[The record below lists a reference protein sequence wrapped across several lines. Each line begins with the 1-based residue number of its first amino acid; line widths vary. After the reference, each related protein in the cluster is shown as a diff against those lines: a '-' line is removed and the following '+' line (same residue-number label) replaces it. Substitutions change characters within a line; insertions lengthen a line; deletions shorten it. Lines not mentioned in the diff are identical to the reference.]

1 MMGQPALAESQLK
14 LPLAPTL
21 EREVPDI
28 EYINDYLAENERTEL
43 LKFLTCGSVD
53 DGKST
58 LIGRLLYDSNKV
70 YEDHLNAL
78 IRDSR
83 RFGHSSDELEFALL
97 ADGLKAEQE
106 QGITIDVAYR
116 YFASS
121 SRKYIIADCP
131 GHSQYTKNMATGA
144 SNCELAVILIDA
156 QNGVL
161 DQTRRHSLIVSLLG
175 ISQVVVAINKMDL
188 VDYNKKIYERI
199 REEYLDFSKDLGFAH
214 TSFVPVAAKFGEN
227 VVQRSTNMEWYD
239 GDTIIE
245 LLERAPVSVDQGFDQ
260 FAMTVQRV
268 HHPSEDFRGYSGTIT
283 KGTVRP
289 GDPIVV
295 LPSGHETRVERIVTM
310 DGDLETGY
318 APQSVT
324 LTVSDQLSINR
335 GDTLVSPGYTP
346 SVSDAFLANVVWMS
360 DKPLSARKNY
370 IFKMGARQVTG
381 QVMEFVHRLDVNS
394 QARESCEQLEANE
407 IGLVCI
413 QLQRPVVF
421 EHYADDKTMGSF
433 IVIDRISNETVGAG
447 MICDQPQA
455 ATSAT

>member
-14 LPLAPTL
+14 LPLAPVL
-21 EREVPDI
+21 ERDVPDI

-70 YEDHLNAL
+70 YEDHLKAL

-116 YFASS
+116 YFATS

-188 VDYNKKIYERI
+188 VGYNKQIYERI
-199 REEYLDFSKDLGFAH
+199 RKEYLDFSKELGFAQ
-214 TSFVPVAAKFGEN
+214 TSFVPVATKFGEN
-227 VVQRSTNMEWYD
+227 VVQRSTNMDWYA
-239 GDTIIE
+239 GDTVIE
-245 LLERAPVSVDQGFDQ
+245 LLEQAPVNVGQNFDK
-260 FAMTVQRV
+260 FCMTVQRV

-283 KGTVRP
+283 KGAVSP
-289 GDPIVV
+289 GDSIVV
-295 LPSGHETRVERIVTM
+295 FPSGHKTRVERVVTM
-310 DGDLETGY
+310 DGDLETGF

-335 GDTLVSPGYTP
+335 GDTLVAPSYTP
-346 SVSDAFLANVVWMS
+346 CVSDAFLANVVWMAN
-360 DKPLSARKNY
+360 KPLTARENY
-370 IFKMGARQVTG
+370 IFKLGARQING
-381 QVMEFVHRLDVNS
+381 QVVEFVHRLDVNT
-394 QARESCEQLEANE
+394 QAHEPCVQLEANE
-407 IGLVCI
+407 IGLAHI

-421 EHYADDKTMGSF
+421 EDYVVDKTMGSF

-447 MICDQPQA
+447 MICDQTRTAPS
-455 ATSAT
+455 TI

>member
-1 MMGQPALAESQLK
+1 MTGQLALADSQLT
-14 LPLAPTL
+14 LPLALGL
-21 EREVPDI
+21 ERDLSDT
-28 EYINDYLAENERTEL
+28 EYIDDYLAENERTEL

-83 RFGHSSDELEFALL
+83 RLGHGSDELEFALL

-116 YFASS
+116 YFATS

-161 DQTRRHSLIVSLLG
+161 DQTRRHSQIVNLLG

-188 VDYNKKIYERI
+188 VDYDKATYDRI
-199 REEYLDFSKDLGFAH
+199 REDYLEFSGQLGFTQ

-227 VVQRSTNMEWYD
+227 VVQRSTNMNWYD

-245 LLERAPVSVDQGFDQ
+245 LLERAPVSTDQDHEQ
-260 FAMTVQRV
+260 FCMTVQRV

-283 KGTVRP
+283 KGTIQP
-289 GDPIVV
+289 GDPVVV
-295 LPSGHETRVERIVTM
+295 LPSGHETHVDRIVTM
-310 DGDLETGY
+310 DGDLETAF

-324 LTVSDQLSINR
+324 LTVTDQLSISR
-335 GDTLVSPGYTP
+335 GDTLVTP
-346 SVSDAFLANVVWMS
+346 NYAPTVSDAIRANIVWMA
-360 DKPLSARKNY
+360 DRPLAANKSY
-370 IFKMGARQVTG
+370 IFKMGARQITG
-381 QVMEFVHRLDVNS
+381 QISEFVHRLDVNT
-394 QARESCEQLEANE
+394 QVRESCDQLDANE
-407 IGLVCI
+407 IGLVRI
-413 QLQRPVVF
+413 RLQRPVVF
-421 EHYADDKTMGSF
+421 EDYVVDKTMGSF

-447 MICDQPQA
+447 MICNQLSTDPR
-455 ATSAT
+455 TS

>member
-1 MMGQPALAESQLK
+1 MMGQPAFAASREK
-14 LPLAPTL
+14 LTFAPAM
-21 EREVPDI
+21 ERDVSDI

-70 YEDHLNAL
+70 YEDHLKAL
-78 IRDSR
+78 IRDSKR
-83 RFGHSSDELEFALL
+83 LGHGSDDLEFSLL

-116 YFASS
+116 YFATS

-161 DQTRRHSLIVSLLG
+161 DQTRRHSLIVDLLG
-175 ISQVVVAINKMDL
+175 IRQVVVAINKMDL
-188 VDYNKKIYERI
+188 VGYDEKIYDRI
-199 REEYLDFSKDLGFAH
+199 RDEYLEFSRNLGFTE

-227 VVQRSTNMEWYD
+227 VVQRSTNMDWYA
-239 GDTIIE
+239 GDTILE
-245 LLERAPVSVDQGFDQ
+245 LLEHAPLNVEQDLDRFC
-260 FAMTVQRV
+260 MTVQRV

-283 KGTVRP
+283 KGVIRP

-295 LPSGHETRVERIVTM
+295 LPSGHKTTVERIVTM
-310 DGDLETGY
+310 DGDLEAGFP
-318 APQSVT
+318 PQSVT
-324 LTVSDQLSINR
+324 LTVSDQLSISR
-335 GDTLVSPGYTP
+335 GDTLVAPTYTP
-346 SVSDAFLANVVWMS
+346 SIADEFLANVVWMANR
-360 DKPLSARKNY
+360 PLTANKNY
-370 IFKMGARQVTG
+370 LFKIGARQVTG
-381 QVMEFVHRLDVNS
+381 QVAEFIHRLNVNT
-394 QARESCEQLEANE
+394 QERESCTELEGNE
-407 IGLVCI
+407 IGVARI
-413 QLQRPVVF
+413 QLQREVVF
-421 EHYADDKTMGSF
+421 EDYADDKTMGSF

-447 MICDQPQA
+447 MICNKSNLDA
-455 ATSAT
+455 SAI

>member
-1 MMGQPALAESQLK
+1 MMGEPAVAEVQLK
-14 LPLAPTL
+14 LSPAPAL
-21 EREVPDI
+21 ERDVSDI

-70 YEDHLNAL
+70 YEDHLKAL

-83 RFGHSSDELEFALL
+83 RLGHDSDDLEFALL

-116 YFASS
+116 YFATS

-144 SNCELAVILIDA
+144 SNCQLAVILIDA

-161 DQTRRHSLIVSLLG
+161 DQTRRHSLIVDLLG
-175 ISQVVVAINKMDL
+175 IRQVVVAINKMDL
-188 VDYNKKIYERI
+188 VSYDKQIYERI
-199 REEYLDFSKDLGFAH
+199 RTEYLEFAEGLGFTQ

-227 VVQRSTNMEWYD
+227 VVQRSTNMDWYTD
-239 GDTIIE
+239 DTIIE
-245 LLERAPVSVDQGFDQ
+245 LLERTPVTADQDFEQ
-260 FAMTVQRV
+260 FSMTVQRV

-283 KGTVRP
+283 KGVVRP
-289 GDPIVV
+289 GDPILV
-295 LPSGHETRVERIVTM
+295 LPSGHQTRVERIVTM
-310 DGDLETGY
+310 DGDLEEGF
-318 APQSVT
+318 APQSIT

-335 GDTLVSPGYTP
+335 GDTLLSPSYSP
-346 SVSDAFLANVVWMS
+346 SVSDTFLANVVWMAN
-360 DKPLSARKNY
+360 KPLTASKSY

-381 QVMEFVHRLDVNS
+381 QVAEFIHRLDVNT
-394 QARESCEQLEANE
+394 QARESCDQLDGNE
-407 IGLVCI
+407 IGLVRI
-413 QLQRPVVF
+413 QLQRPVVY
-421 EHYADDKTMGSF
+421 EAYADDKTMGSF
-433 IVIDRISNETVGAG
+433 IVIDRITNETVGAG
-447 MICDQPQA
+447 MICDQIGA
-455 ATSAT
+455 DASGI

>member
-1 MMGQPALAESQLK
+1 MMGQSALAESRLK
-14 LPLAPTL
+14 LSIAPIL
-21 EREVPDI
+21 ERYVSDI
-28 EYINDYLAENERTEL
+28 EDINDYLAENERTEL

-78 IRDSR
+78 IRDSKR
-83 RFGHSSDELEFALL
+83 LGHGSDELEFALL

-116 YFASS
+116 YFATS

-175 ISQVVVAINKMDL
+175 INQVLVAINKMDL
-188 VDYNKKIYERI
+188 VGYDKQTYDRI
-199 REEYLDFSKDLGFAH
+199 REEYLEFSKSLGFAE
-214 TSFVPVAAKFGEN
+214 TAFVPVAAKFGEN
-227 VVQRSTNMEWYD
+227 IVQRSTNMDWYG

-245 LLERAPVSVDQGFDQ
+245 LLERAPVTSDQDFEQ
-260 FAMTVQRV
+260 FCMTVQRV

-283 KGTVRP
+283 KGVVRP
-289 GDPIVV
+289 GDPITV
-295 LPSGHETRVERIVTM
+295 LPSGHETRVERIVTR
-310 DGDLETGY
+310 DGDLETAF
-318 APQSVT
+318 APQSIT
-324 LTVSDQLSINR
+324 LTVRDQLSINR
-335 GDTLVSPGYTP
+335 GDTLASPAYSP
-346 SVSDAFLANVVWMS
+346 IVSDAFLANVVWMANQ
-360 DKPLSARKNY
+360 PLAVNKSY

-381 QVMEFVHRLDVNS
+381 RVAEFIHRLNVNT
-394 QARESCEQLEANE
+394 QARESCEQLDANE
-407 IGLVCI
+407 IGLVRI
-413 QLQRPVVF
+413 QLQREVVF
-421 EHYADDKTMGSF
+421 EDYADDKTMGSF

-447 MICDQPQA
+447 MISDRSETDKG
-455 ATSAT
+455 AT